1 MEETKEIKILRVE
14 EGKTTEA
21 VDVIVVEKAVEF
33 YLDGVFLSSTV
44 CLDRELE
51 ALALGQLI
59 SQGRLRGS
67 METPEISIKGGRI
80 DLCSKGIGR
89 EGENQPPSKG
99 TITLTPKQISLWGEV
114 VYQGSPLFQ
123 QTGMIHSC
131 GLFSSTELLE
141 FSEDLGRHNAVDKVL
156 GKAWMKG
163 RALSACALF
172 TSGRMPLD
180 MVNKAICA
188 GIPIMISRSA
198 PTAEAV
204 EAAQAAGVTLVGFV
218 RKGRMNLYTHAHRI
232 TGR

>member
-89 EGENQPPSKG
+89 
-99 TITLTPKQISLWGEV
+99 
-114 VYQGSPLFQ
+114 
-123 QTGMIHSC
+123 
-131 GLFSSTELLE
+131 
-141 FSEDLGRHNAVDKVL
+141 
-156 GKAWMKG
+156 
-163 RALSACALF
+163 
-172 TSGRMPLD
+172 
-180 MVNKAICA
+180 
-188 GIPIMISRSA
+188 
-198 PTAEAV
+198 
-204 EAAQAAGVTLVGFV
+204 
-218 RKGRMNLYTHAHRI
+218 
-232 TGR
+232 